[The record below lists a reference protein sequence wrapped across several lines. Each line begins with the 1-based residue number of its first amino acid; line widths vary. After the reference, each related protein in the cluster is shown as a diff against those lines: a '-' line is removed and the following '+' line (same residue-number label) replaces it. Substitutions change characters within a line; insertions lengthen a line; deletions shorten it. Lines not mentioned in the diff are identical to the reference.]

1 MARGTTMAA
10 LVAVAVVLMVVGVQA
25 QTTTL
30 AAVSSGTLCAS
41 GLFNFTPPVQGGLAV
56 AAGNRAG
63 RTTRA

>member
-1 MARGTTMAA
+1 MAA

-41 GLFNFTPPVQGGLAV
+41 GLFNFTPPVQRGT
-56 AAGNRAG
+56 G
-63 RTTRA
+63 RGCRESRGTNHASLIS

>member
-1 MARGTTMAA
+1 MAV
-10 LVAVAVVLMVVGVQA
+10 LVAVAVVLMVAVAGVQA